1 MAGDR
6 WQVGAER
13 ELVAE
18 HVGVRR
24 MLSVQV
30 NIRAVSPPR
39 FVRPLPDGCCAR
51 GVGSGVEG
59 RVPGDAQRVPFAAN
73 PATPAMFC
81 LVTKAGPVSTGAAP
95 PPLKLPLDL
104 YSQIESTAR

>member
-1 MAGDR
+1 
-6 WQVGAER
+6 
-13 ELVAE
+13 
-18 HVGVRR
+18 

-30 NIRAVSPPR
+30 NIRAVSPQGLGQ
-39 FVRPLPDGCCAR
+39 PLYDDCCATEF
-51 GVGSGVEG
+51 GSGAQAHMERLRTGVRRDG
-59 RVPGDAQRVPFAAN
+59 RRVPGDAQRVPSAAN
-73 PATPAMFC
+73 LATSAMFC